1 MLSALN
7 LLIGLAIIR
16 LGEKLD
22 YGIYVQLFTLLL
34 LAQSLQDAAI
44 NAPMVA
50 LAPQHRARRMRAI
63 CAQLFRLQLGLSILV
78 AFLAFTGILAT
89 SWRVGAEALPPSTAW
104 PRRRAVT
111 A

>member
-1 MLSALN
+1 MTCSPDAEIGPVSGESHSVIKLLVIAIASRDLFSGAVIAIIDQAMLSALN

-50 LAPQHRARRMRAI
+50 LAPQHRALI
-63 CAQLFRLQLGLSILV
+63 HL
-78 AFLAFTGILAT
+78 
-89 SWRVGAEALPPSTAW
+89 
-104 PRRRAVT
+104 
-111 A
+111 